1 MWLGK
6 TTAGATSTG
15 HTWASDG
22 AVVEV
27 PDEHAAELLA
37 IADADFYPAAAPAT
51 APEEPVSVPGPVRRR
66 RKPVTE
72 D

>member
-15 HTWASDG
+15 YQWPTDG

-27 PDEHAAELLA
+27 PDEHATELLA
-37 IADADFYPAAAPAT
+37 IPDADFYLADAPTTGPAPT
-51 APEEPVSVPGPVRRR
+51 EPGPARRR
-66 RKPVTE
+66 PRKLITE